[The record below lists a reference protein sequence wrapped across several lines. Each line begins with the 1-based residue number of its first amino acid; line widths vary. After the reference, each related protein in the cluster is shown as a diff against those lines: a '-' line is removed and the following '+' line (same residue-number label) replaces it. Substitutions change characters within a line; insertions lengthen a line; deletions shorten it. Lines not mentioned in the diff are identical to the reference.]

1 MVQIALNFATLQ
13 FMILTNNLPHFYTMC
28 RLVAWIPEANKIR
41 GACEPPGNMLSTV
54 SDIDKGIIAL

>member
-1 MVQIALNFATLQ
+1 
-13 FMILTNNLPHFYTMC
+13 MILTNNLPHFYAMC